1 MSLHQNPAYLSA
13 VAAECRCGA
22 ERARTARAV
31 RMATRRHHRRGAG
44 FWMPSHTLRLHA
56 RLLRPAAHN

>member
-1 MSLHQNPAYLSA
+1 MSLHQNPDYLSA
-13 VAAECRCGA
+13 VAAERRCGA

-31 RMATRRHHRRGAG
+31 RMATRRHHQPGAS

-56 RLLRPAAHN
+56 HLLRQAAHT